1 MEIFGYKFAD
11 IQRAQ
16 QGGRLN
22 RVIDTSLP
30 RNGDIN
36 SAEFQRLLVAD
47 LALLEKHGRAELE
60 KLQYSGTLDR
70 LERAGKLERLRPG
83 QVAPQQQE

>member
-1 MEIFGYKFAD
+1 MGMEIFGYKFAD

-36 SAEFQRLLVAD
+36 SAEFQR
-47 LALLEKHGRAELE
+47 
-60 KLQYSGTLDR
+60 
-70 LERAGKLERLRPG
+70 AGKARAHRYSD
-83 QVAPQQQE
+83 